1 MQVSEHEST
10 WGTVDEAAFR
20 FSLRDP
26 VAECEPQDWDATVR
40 RLVEAALATKGAG
53 TLLVGFGTS
62 RWKSRANHPD
72 GQALTSTYLRA
83 VAQKARRKARES
95 LTAAFM
101 SRQRENVKPKSFVV
115 STHLPTALDHFTCS
129 HIHLGRNYDVT
140 VDIVSSSPNG
150 EFVADLVFRLDG
162 AVRETRS
169 GVSSGKG
176 CTFSAL
182 DGPRSC
188 NAEAAKACAWVAAGV
203 AFRAAAS
210 AAISAC
216 SAADAASDAAVRA
229 AAHSPVAAAPSATAS
244 DPTDDFMAS
253 LTAPAV
259 DPAHK
264 SVRRTVHV
272 SLAAQEGA
280 TPPRP
285 ASAAA
290 VLRQRCRTAGLSD
303 TGTAAAMRARLLA
316 ARPGVSPA
324 VRPRAAPPRPPS
336 TPFTGMGHL
345 CTYKGT
351 PAGAWGKGNWHD
363 CLLQADVCARTGSV
377 VMEHHDFGAAGTFRG
392 DATLYALAAPAAMVG
407 HGGGEWSWPGSRGD
421 RIVLREQPRGGS
433 EDYVFPKD
441 GRAAAAA
448 TPPARKKP
456 RGRPRT
462 ASFECWPRKKAKKA
476 RGV

>member
-1 MQVSEHEST
+1 MQGSEHDGT
-10 WGTVDEAAFR
+10 WGPVDEAAFR
-20 FSLRDP
+20 LSLRVP
-26 VAECEPQDWDATVR
+26 VAECGPQDWDTTVR
-40 RLVEAALATKGAG
+40 QLVLAALATKGAG
-53 TLLVGFGTS
+53 TVLAGFGTC

-83 VAQKARRKARES
+83 VAQKTRRKARES

-101 SRQRENVKPKSFVV
+101 SRQRENTKPKSFVV
-115 STHLPTALDHFTCS
+115 PTHLPAALDHFTCS
-129 HIHLGRNYDVT
+129 HAHLGLNYDVT

-150 EFVADLVFRLDG
+150 EFVADLVFRLGG

-169 GVSSGKG
+169 GVPSGKG

-188 NAEAAKACAWVAAGV
+188 NADAAKACAWVAAGV

-210 AAISAC
+210 AAMSAC
-216 SAADAASDAAVRA
+216 SAADAASDAATRA
-229 AAHSPVAAAPSATAS
+229 AAHSPLDVATSTAAS
-244 DPTDDFMAS
+244 DPTDDFMAN

-264 SVRRTVHV
+264 SVRRTVHLGPAV
-272 SLAAQEGA
+272 QEGA

-290 VLRQRCRTAGLSD
+290 VLRQRCRTAGVSD
-303 TGTAAAMRARLLA
+303 AGTAAAMKARLSA
-316 ARPGVSPA
+316 ARLGVSPS

-351 PAGAWGKGNWHD
+351 PAGNWGKGNWHD
-363 CLLQADVCARTGSV
+363 CLLQADVCVRTGSV
-377 VMEHHDFGAAGTFRG
+377 VMEHHDFGAAGTSRG
-392 DATLYALAAPAAMVG
+392 DASLYALAAPAAMVG
-407 HGGGEWSWPGSRGD
+407 HGGGEWSWPGSHGD
-421 RIVLREQPRGGS
+421 RIVLREQPRGGC
-433 EDYVFPKD
+433 EDYVFPKG
-441 GRAAAAA
+441 GRAPAHDA
-448 TPPARKKP
+448 PPARKK
-456 RGRPRT
+456 RGRAAR
-462 ASFECWPRKKAKKA
+462 AS
-476 RGV
+476 